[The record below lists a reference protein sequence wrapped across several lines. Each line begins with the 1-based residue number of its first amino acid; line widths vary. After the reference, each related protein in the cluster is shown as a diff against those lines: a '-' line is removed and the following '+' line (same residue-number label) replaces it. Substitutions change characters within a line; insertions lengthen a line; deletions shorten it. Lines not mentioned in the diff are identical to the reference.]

1 MTRKHQPTGRAPTI
15 SGHPLGSAADIAYHL
30 RSRAQVERPVIA
42 EAPVVT
48 DDIYRAAATQMRQT
62 IVTDEINPFHLAAA
76 FGVPFGEGT
85 EH

>member
-15 SGHPLGSAADIAYHL
+15 SGHPLGSAADIAYHR
-30 RSRAQVERPVIA
+30 RSRAQVERPVTT
-42 EAPVVT
+42 EAPVVA

-62 IVTDEINPFHLAAA
+62 ITEDRPMGKNPA
-76 FGVPFGEGT
+76 FAMPFGLGE